1 MHITNFFDSEGGLSL
16 SNISENGEYRSD
28 MKYSSERRK
37 NGEMTPAAEDY
48 LEMIYRLSTDDGGEK
63 KPVRICTLANCLHV
77 SPSSAS
83 RMAQSMSTGG
93 YVDFK
98 RYGYIMLT
106 EKGAETGRY
115 FIKRH
120 KTVLAFL
127 KWLTGDERFVETER
141 IEHYLSRDTVEKMEE
156 KLNESQAVKE
166 ENALFA
172 VRDEK
177 KQKEFPG
184 MQSFADT
191 TFSDGASAPANVT
204 PDLHGDGKLVCAFD
218 ETGKKTSPSESED
231 SGI

>member
-1 MHITNFFDSEGGLSL
+1 M
-16 SNISENGEYRSD
+16 SNISENEEYRSD

-63 KPVRICTLANCLHV
+63 KPVRICALANCLHV

-83 RMAQSMSTGG
+83 RMAQSMAAGG

-106 EKGAETGRY
+106 EKGANTGRY

-127 KWLTGDERFVETER
+127 KWLTGEERLVETER
-141 IEHYLSRDTVEKMEE
+141 IEHYLSSDTVEKMEE
-156 KLNESQAVKE
+156 KLNGSQSREE
-166 ENALFA
+166 ENVVFS
-172 VRDEK
+172 VHGEK
-177 KQKEFPG
+177 KQKEFQG
-184 MQSFADT
+184 MQSFAGT
-191 TFSDGASAPANVT
+191 AFSDAASAHANAA
-204 PDLHGDGKLVCAFD
+204 PDLQGGELEREFD
-218 ETGKKTSPSESED
+218 ETEGKTLLSGNED
-231 SGI
+231 GGI

>member
-1 MHITNFFDSEGGLSL
+1 M
-16 SNISENGEYRSD
+16 SNISENEEYRSD

-63 KPVRICTLANCLHV
+63 KPVRICALANCLHV

-83 RMAQSMSTGG
+83 RMAQSMAAGG

-106 EKGAETGRY
+106 EKGAKTGRY

-120 KTVLAFL
+120 KTVLTFL
-127 KWLTGDERFVETER
+127 KWLTGEEKLVETER

-156 KLNESQAVKE
+156 KLNGSQNRKE
-166 ENALFA
+166 ENVIFS
-172 VRDEK
+172 VHDGK
-177 KQKEFPG
+177 KQKEFQG

-191 TFSDGASAPANVT
+191 AFSDVASAHANAA
-204 PDLHGDGKLVCAFD
+204 PDLQGGELERAFD
-218 ETGKKTSPSESED
+218 ESEEKTPLSVSDD